1 MEKRISETGLK
12 MIACH
17 KAKPTPIGSNY
28 IYLKIHQ
35 NAKRANYGKK
45 ICPFEK
51 MISQDF
57 ILDMKPAIYSRYQRF
72 GVDDFKA

>member
-28 IYLKIHQ
+28 IILKSTKMQ
-35 NAKRANYGKK
+35 KEQT
-45 ICPFEK
+45 PEK
-51 MISQDF
+51 GFVLLKNDIIQFFSSD
-57 ILDMKPAIYSRYQRF
+57 I
-72 GVDDFKA
+72 